1 MALLTRSL
9 RRDSL
14 LCTGRKF
21 PWNSPSHRELRNYP
35 IKVLCRNQ
43 KFIRK
48 AAGSYY
54 EVEREYNLGIVLKP
68 SEVKSLRDHNA
79 DLSTAFGA
87 FYKHELYLHD
97 MNIPVWRQGLIGR
110 PEPTRERKLLANRAE
125 LNKLEDFAN
134 RPNAQLIPMR
144 VEVGITGW
152 IKVIL
157 AACFKRGQV
166 DNRRRDDQREIKR
179 QLRDW

>member
-14 LCTGRKF
+14 LSTGRNV
-21 PWNSPSHRELRNYP
+21 PWLSLSYRELRKYP

-48 AAGSYY
+48 AAGSYF

-97 MNIPVWRQGLIGR
+97 MNIPGR
-110 PEPTRERKLLANRAE
+110 
-125 LNKLEDFAN
+125 
-134 RPNAQLIPMR
+134 
-144 VEVGITGW
+144 
-152 IKVIL
+152 
-157 AACFKRGQV
+157 
-166 DNRRRDDQREIKR
+166 KR
-179 QLRDW
+179 QKARIDSGKKLIVLRGTLY